1 MADIR
6 TRALGPSLFITM
18 LCCGLAACASES
30 GSGSGVVAAE
40 STASSVTAAGDG
52 GATAVDACSL
62 LSAQEVATF
71 IDATVEGKST
81 SNNPAAPGCSW
92 ENPDTY
98 QSVTID
104 IGGPGTAPN
113 NTLPPLGEPGFPVP
127 ASTPGPDGMRFVAGA
142 VEFAAGERYNSVQV
156 ATPVTMSADES
167 NATGVDLARKISPQI
182 PK

>member
-6 TRALGPSLFITM
+6 TRALGPALLLTM
-18 LCCGLAACASES
+18 LCCGVAGCASES
-30 GSGSGVVAAE
+30 GSGTGAVAAE
-40 STASSVTAAGDG
+40 STASSITAAADA
-52 GATAVDACSL
+52 GATPVDACAL

-71 IDATVEGKST
+71 IDATVEGKPT

-156 ATPVTMSADES
+156 ATPVTMSLDES
-167 NATGVDLARKISPQI
+167 NAAGVDLARKISPQI

>member
-1 MADIR
+1 VAAVR
-6 TRALGPSLFITM
+6 TRALGTSLLITM
-18 LCCGLAACASES
+18 LCCGVAGCASES

-40 STASSVTAAGDG
+40 STASSITAAGDA
-52 GATAVDACSL
+52 GATPVDACAL
-62 LSAQEVATF
+62 LSAHEVATF

-81 SNNPAAPGCSW
+81 SSNPSAPGCSW

-104 IGGPGTAPN
+104 VGGPGTAPN

-156 ATPVTMSADES
+156 ATPVTMSPDES
-167 NATGVDLARKISPQI
+167 NAAGVDLARKISPQI